1 MTDKEFQSAINLL
14 LKGDKEGLRRI
25 YEAYI
30 RFIYAVV
37 YDTVKRRE
45 DAEDITSEF
54 FIKLVRVAGTYK
66 KGSPHK
72 AWLATI
78 AKNMAIDALRK
89 NSREV
94 LNANFTGDDDTENS
108 YMDVKQNENSHET
121 SVEDK
126 VIIAQDMKR
135 AMETLHEKERE
146 IVNLKL
152 LGQLKFK
159 EIAEITKQPM
169 GTVTWLYNQGIKK
182 LRRCLADYE
191 KG

>member
-1 MTDKEFQSAINLL
+1 MTDREFQTAINLL

-30 RFIYAVV
+30 RFIYAIV
-37 YDTVKRRE
+37 YDTVKRKE

-72 AWLATI
+72 SWLATI
-78 AKNMAIDALRK
+78 AKNMSIDFLRK
-89 NSREV
+89 AGREV
-94 LNANFTGDDDTENS
+94 LLAEKPDEDNGDNNLIE
-108 YMDVKQNENSHET
+108 VVAAEEEPKT

-126 VIIAQDMKR
+126 AILSEDMNQ
-135 AMETLHEKERE
+135 AMESLEPRERE
-146 IVNLKL
+146 IIDLKL

-159 EIAEITKQPM
+159 EIAYMMGQPI
-169 GTVTWLYNQGIKK
+169 GTVTWIYNQGIKK
-182 LRRCLADYE
+182 LRKCLADYE
-191 KG
+191 RT